1 MNLRTIINSHNTD
14 WWSEMTPTQNIIN
27 KLIWEL
33 DQAIRPYETKWGVY
47 KLESLARPP
56 LSEKVQ
62 AQVEKLNKA
71 ICDQNI
77 IALKELVAGT
87 IRMYDALEKNA
98 VENGCEPLPI
108 NQWSVPSATKIYH
121 ICKTMDEARTLQ
133 SQNTHHGI
141 ILSIQELVNLYESQT
156 ENLLPAQNQKNK
168 PEQNHFDFAKGDN
181 VDF

>member
-1 MNLRTIINSHNTD
+1 MNLRTIINSNNTD

-33 DQAIRPYETKWGVY
+33 DQAIRPYEAKWGVY

-62 AQVEKLNKA
+62 SQVEKLNRA
-71 ICDQNI
+71 ICDQDV
-77 IALKELVAGT
+77 IALKELTAGT
-87 IRMYDALEKNA
+87 IRMYAALEKNA
-98 VENGCEPLPI
+98 VENGCQPLPPDH
-108 NQWSVPSATKIYH
+108 WSVSSATKIYH

-133 SQNTHHGI
+133 SQNNHQGI
-141 ILSIQELVNLYESQT
+141 ILSIQELVNLYESKT
-156 ENLLPAQNQKNK
+156 ENLLSGQEKPKVAQK
-168 PEQNHFDFAKGDN
+168 HFNFSKGDS